1 MSNRDLLNEFL
12 EYKQNISMCSDQTI
26 RAYRNDLNQFAD
38 FLLKN
43 EVSILESSTMD
54 IQDYLSEVGKNKN
67 ISTSSMARKLAS
79 IKSLYRYLA
88 NNKII
93 SKNISRLI
101 KSPKTPKRLPN
112 FLTAKE
118 IKRLLDYP
126 YGDSIKDMRD
136 RLILELF
143 YATGIRI
150 SELVRIKINDIDFKD
165 KLIKIKG
172 KGNKERFVI
181 FGDGMLVVLNMPLPG
196 MEEYVLSFPN
206 YYVTGILIS
215 LIIGLIFLSY
225 FGVRFAGETKKRSDA
240 LNKLQQILAKEYEL
254 ESLGGQAAA
263 AAHSLGTPL
272 ATITVVAKEMRKEV
286 GDNSKFTKDID
297 LLISQTKRCS
307 EILKKISQ
315 KQIIKDEFLSA
326 MSFENLLEEIIK
338 SFKESSEK
346 NIKLN
351 TDKDINKIDI
361 KRNPELVYG
370 LRNFIGNA
378 VKFSNQN
385 ILISI
390 ISDNINLYILIED
403 DGPGFPEDII
413 KALGEPYIKS
423 RSKLSKDNKGLGLG
437 TFLGKTLLERQS
449 AVISFENGSS
459 LNGAIVKIKWRINDI
474 SI

>member
-1 MSNRDLLNEFL
+1 MDFATIFRLEENLNLDKKTLVFL
-12 EYKQNISMCSDQTI
+12 RWIAIFGQLFSINLVYFFL
-26 RAYRNDLNQFAD
+26 DLNFPVLFCHIIIFIGFFTNIYLQFGLKAN
-38 FLLKN
+38 LLKDLYSSSFLMYDIIQL
-43 EVSILESSTMD
+43 SILLFLTGGIFNPFAILLIVPTIVSSTF
-54 IQDYLSEVGKNKN
+54 LSMG
-67 ISTSSMARKLAS
+67 ST
-79 IKSLYRYLA
+79 
-88 NNKII
+88 II
-93 SKNISRLI
+93 LGTSTIILLFI
-101 KSPKTPKRLPN
+101 
-112 FLTAKE
+112 LT
-118 IKRLLDYP
+118 
-126 YGDSIKDMRD
+126 
-136 RLILELF
+136 F
-143 YATGIRI
+143 
-150 SELVRIKINDIDFKD
+150 F
-165 KLIKIKG
+165 
-172 KGNKERFVI
+172 
-181 FGDGMLVVLNMPLPG
+181 NMPLPG

-326 MSFENLLEEIIK
+326 MSLENLLEEIIK

-346 NIKLN
+346 NIGLN
-351 TDKDINKIDI
+351 IDKDVNKIDI
-361 KRNPELVYG
+361 KKNPEIVYG

-390 ISDNINLYILIED
+390 ISNNINLFVIIED
-403 DGPGFPEDII
+403 DGPGFPDDII
-413 KALGEPYIKS
+413 KAIGEPYIKS
-423 RSKLSKDNKGLGLG
+423 RSKLSKNNAGLGLG

-449 AVISFENGSS
+449 AMISFENNSS
-459 LNGAIVKIKWRINDI
+459 LKGAKVKIKWRINDLSI
-474 SI
+474 SV